1 MTEPTKLPLI
11 IIFDLK
17 RSRGFEQDDLVFIT
31 IWKKHYVLFH
41 AAIWFH
47 ENLNKSRC
55 YKLITPVYGY
65 SVYWIFSI
73 AFQKKKVKTSKDV
86 CKTHNIMLGKT
97 SQNKILVLGKI
108 IRFVSMW
115 DRSNIHKYEP
125 TPIERWIYYFV
136 KNIKINLSFFH
147 GINIKKKKNV

>member
-1 MTEPTKLPLI
+1 M
-11 IIFDLK
+11 
-17 RSRGFEQDDLVFIT
+17 
-31 IWKKHYVLFH
+31 
-41 AAIWFH
+41 
-47 ENLNKSRC
+47 
-55 YKLITPVYGY
+55 
-65 SVYWIFSI
+65 
-73 AFQKKKVKTSKDV
+73 KTSRDV
-86 CKTHNIMLGKT
+86 CKTDNIMLGKT

-147 GINIKKKKNV
+147 GINIKKKKCIIRLLLLKYISFKQWILFKQLLHVTYFNVFFLIFCITYFQDEEYEKIKKAQDKKTIRLK